1 MHTNTEYRRWQRRL
15 LYPLALSA
23 WALALPALAA
33 PTTTYKIV
41 PLTSIIPVY
50 GIGIN
55 GKGQVAYTA
64 SPASGNFARFY
75 DGNTQYPIGGV
86 DADVQA
92 VNNLGQVA
100 GSYAGHA
107 FRWSLATGLVDINS
121 PVASQSGSF
130 DINEKGHIA
139 GEAVFDAVAYDSHGF
154 LWTPAT
160 GMRDLGSLGGRSRVW
175 ALNNA
180 DTAVGF
186 SRRRPQDTNSS
197 NVAVRWTAATG
208 MRPIGTLPSSDTIA
222 NDVNDAEQI
231 VGTSPMVP
239 GGAPHAF
246 LWSPRGGLRDLGT
259 GRGARSF
266 ATRINDKGMVIGTH
280 DGGSLPAERGFVWTR
295 GHGLVEIGR
304 DFPEPERSNANAVNN
319 QGQVV
324 GALDFRA
331 YVWTRAT
338 GPVDLNTLV
347 RDAPPDL
354 VLNEGRAISD
364 NGSIVAMSNA
374 GLVLLVPQAAAPH
387 EAPVIGPI
395 RFGGSPRVGNL
406 LSFSAAFTDTDRN
419 DTHKASWSWGDGSE
433 DAGAVSEKPGNGNV
447 SAQHVYRKAGIYT
460 VRLSVTDSGGK
471 TSTVQR
477 SVVVCGNGAWIAGEG
492 WLMSPP
498 GAAIDAQARQGVSTF
513 ALLSPAGGAMD
524 QAAFRFDAPGLS
536 LRSERVESLQTDGA
550 RLRYQGSATV
560 NGVAGHR
567 FEVSATVASRTGA
580 AERLRLRVWHRDAR
594 TQAEVLVY
602 DNGKADSGG
611 AGSAVADGSITASPG
626 D

>member
-1 MHTNTEYRRWQRRL
+1 MHTNTEFRRWQRRW

-33 PTTTYKIV
+33 PTTYRIV
-41 PLTSIIPVY
+41 PLTGIRPVY

-55 GKGQVAYTA
+55 GNGQVAYTA
-64 SPASGNFARFY
+64 SPGSGNVARFY
-75 DGNTQYPIGGV
+75 DGSTQYPIAGTG
-86 DADVQA
+86 ADVQA

-139 GEAVFDAVAYDSHGF
+139 GEAVFDGENDGHGF

-186 SRRRPQDTNSS
+186 SRFRPQDPNST

-246 LWSPRGGLRDLGT
+246 LWSPQGGLRDLGT
-259 GRGARSF
+259 GRGTRSF
-266 ATRINDKGMVIGTH
+266 ATRINNKGMVIGTH

-295 GHGLVEIGR
+295 DHGLIEIGR
-304 DFPEPERSNANAVNN
+304 DFPQPESSNANAVNN
-319 QGQVV
+319 RGQVV
-324 GALDFRA
+324 GALNFRA
-331 YVWTRAT
+331 YVWTRVT
-338 GPVDLNTLV
+338 GPVDLNTLGP
-347 RDAPPDL
+347 DAPPEL
-354 VLNEGRAISD
+354 VLQEGRAISD
-364 NGSIVAMSNA
+364 NGAIVAESNA
-374 GLVLLVPQAAAPH
+374 GLVLLVPQAPAPH

-395 RFGGSPRVGNL
+395 KFSGSPRVGHL
-406 LSFSAAFTDTDRN
+406 LSFSAAFTDA
-419 DTHKASWSWGDGSE
+419 DTNESHKASWSWGDGSQ
-433 DAGAVSEKPGNGNV
+433 DAGVVSEQSGKGNV
-447 SAQHVYRKAGIYT
+447 SAQHVYRKAGIHT
-460 VRLSVTDSGGK
+460 VRLSVTDSDGK
-471 TSTVQR
+471 TSTVLR
-477 SVVVCGNGAWIAGEG
+477 TVVVCGNGAWVAGEG
-492 WLMSPP
+492 WLMSPS
-498 GAAIDAQARQGVSTF
+498 GAAGGAQARQGVSSF

-524 QAAFRFDAPGLS
+524 QAALWFDAPGLS
-536 LRSERVESLQTDGA
+536 LRSERIESLQTDGA

-567 FEVSATVASRTGA
+567 FELSATMASKSGA
-580 AERLRLRVWHRDAR
+580 AQRLRLRVWHQDAR
-594 TQAEVLVY
+594 TRAEVLDY
-602 DNGKADSGG
+602 DNGKADAGG
-611 AGSAVADGSITASPG
+611 EGSAIASGSISANSA

>member
-1 MHTNTEYRRWQRRL
+1 MHTITESRRWLRRL
-15 LYPLALSA
+15 LYPLVLSA

-33 PTTTYKIV
+33 PTIYRIV
-41 PLTSIIPVY
+41 PLTSVSPVY
-50 GIGIN
+50 GLGIN
-55 GKGQVAYTA
+55 DKGQVAYTA
-64 SPASGNFARFY
+64 SPGFGNFARFY
-75 DGNTQYPIGGV
+75 DGNTQYPIGGS
-86 DADVQA
+86 DADVQS

-107 FRWSLATGLVDINS
+107 FRWSLTTGLVDINS
-121 PVASQSGSF
+121 PIASQSSSW

-139 GEAVFDAVAYDSHGF
+139 GEAAFDYAFNSHGF

-175 ALNNA
+175 ALNDA

-186 SRRRPQDTNSS
+186 SRRRPQDPNSR

-208 MRPIGTLPSSDTIA
+208 MRPIGTLPSTDTVA
-222 NDVNDAEQI
+222 NDVNEAEQI
-231 VGTSPMVP
+231 VGTSPMVA

-246 LWSPRGGLRDLGT
+246 LWSPQGGLRDLGT

-295 GHGLVEIGR
+295 EHGLIEIGR
-304 DFPEPERSNANAVNN
+304 DFPEPESSNANAVNN

-324 GALDFRA
+324 GALNFRA

-347 RDAPPDL
+347 RDAPPEL

-364 NGSIVAMSNA
+364 NGSIVAVSNA
-374 GLVLLVPQAAAPH
+374 GLMLLVPQAAAPQ

-395 RFGGSPRVGNL
+395 KFDGSPRAGNL
-406 LSFSAAFTDTDRN
+406 LTFSAAFTDADRN

-433 DAGAVSEKPGNGNV
+433 NAGVVSEKPGKGNV
-447 SAQHVYRKAGIYT
+447 SAQHVYRKVGIYT

-477 SVVVCGNGAWIAGEG
+477 TVVVCGNGTWVAGEG
-492 WLMSPP
+492 WLMSPL
-498 GAAIDAQARQGVSTF
+498 GAAVGVQAWHGVSTF

-536 LRSERVESLQTDGA
+536 LRSERVESLRADGA

-567 FEVSATVASRTGA
+567 FELSATMASKSGA
-580 AERLRLRVWHRDAR
+580 AERLHLRVWHQDTR
-594 TQAEVLVY
+594 TQAQVLDY
-602 DNGKADSGG
+602 DNSKADSGG
-611 AGSAVADGSITASPG
+611 EGSAIAEGSITASSG